1 MHPKPPLIIPVENQ
15 VRELDPKLLLACVAA
30 RRGFT
35 SIIGSH
41 REIDFRISQ
50 LPLGLYLNKSMT
62 DRNLKMFRVM
72 RWAGH
77 RILTWDEE
85 ALVHLPPDIYYP
97 RRLSPAAIRYVSH
110 LFAWGEDNAELWR
123 RYPHLPPDLPIHVT
137 GNPRND
143 MLRPELHPF
152 YAEEVRGIRRKHGDF
167 FLINTNFNHVNAF
180 FPAQN
185 LFKPVRRAGR
195 PAKFGKAGVGMT
207 RAYAEGL
214 RDHKQAIF
222 EAFQRLI
229 PRLAADFP
237 GLTLVVRPHPT
248 ESQEI
253 YRHIAAAHPR
263 VHVTNEGNVV
273 PWLLAAKALIHN
285 GCTTGVEAFVMRVPA
300 VSYCAVVNETYDNG
314 FYLLPNCLSHAAFS
328 YDELQAM
335 LQEVLDGR
343 LGAARGDER
352 QALVRR
358 YLAAQ
363 DGPLACE
370 RLMDVL
376 EKVLAEQGP
385 PRAPA
390 LPSRAL
396 GAAYSAGRFLF
407 KKLIVG
413 ISSSHAPPEFHRH
426 RFPGIDIEEVRLRI
440 ARFRE
445 VLNDPTPIH
454 AKPLAE
460 QIFSI
465 GKAR

>member
-1 MHPKPPLIIPVENQ
+1 MNPKPPLIIPVENQ
-15 VRELDPKLLLACVAA
+15 VRELDPKLLLACIAA

-50 LPLGLYLNKSMT
+50 LPRGLYLNKSMT
-62 DRNLKMFRVM
+62 ERNLKMFRVM

-85 ALVHLPPDIYYP
+85 ALVHLPADVYYS
-97 RRLSPAAIRYVSH
+97 RRLSPVAIRYVSH

-152 YAEEVRGIRRKHGDF
+152 YAEDVGAIRRKHGDF
-167 FLINTNFNHVNAF
+167 CLINTNFNHVNAF

-185 LFKPVRRAGR
+185 LFKPAKTDGR
-195 PAKFGKAGVGMT
+195 PPQFGKAGVGMT

-222 EAFQRLI
+222 EAFQHLI

-237 GLTLVVRPHPT
+237 GLTLIVRPHPT
-248 ESQEI
+248 ESQEV
-253 YRHIAAAHPR
+253 YRRIAAAHPR

-273 PWLLAAKALIHN
+273 PWLLAARALIHN

-300 VSYCAVVNETYDNG
+300 ISYRAVVNETYDNG
-314 FYLLPNCLSHAAFS
+314 FYLLPHRLSHAAFS
-328 YDELQAM
+328 YAELQTM
-335 LQEVLDGR
+335 LQAVLDGR
-343 LGAARGDER
+343 LGAAGGDDR
-352 QALVRR
+352 QALVQR

-370 RLMDVL
+370 RLIEVL
-376 EKVLAEQGP
+376 ETVLAKEGP
-385 PRAPA
+385 LRAPA
-390 LPSRAL
+390 LARRAL
-396 GAAYSAGRFLF
+396 GAAYSAGRFIF
-407 KKLIVG
+407 KQLIAGV
-413 ISSSHAPPEFHRH
+413 SSSHAPPEFHRH
-426 RFPGIDIEEVRLRI
+426 RFPGIDIDEVRQRI
-440 ARFRE
+440 ARFRA
-445 VLNDPTPIH
+445 VLNEATPIH
-454 AKPLAE
+454 AEPIAE

-465 GKAR
+465 GSAR